1 MRLEVLLS
9 DHVEMYS
16 FESIDIHSY
25 QLLKKVLEK
34 KNFINIFNYEA

>member
-16 FESIDIHSY
+16 FESIDISF
-25 QLLKKVLEK
+25 LSIIKEGTRKEK
-34 KNFINIFNYEA
+34 FH